1 MAVYTPRRGTVAE
14 MILAVKQANP
24 DLSAKEVQQV
34 VSLRHPAQ
42 SVSLS
47 HVQRT
52 LDLGKIRPRIRRIPV
67 KQGIKNPNVK
77 YIEER
82 FKDFLD
88 EVFG

>member
-24 DLSAKEVQQV
+24 DLSAKEVQTV